1 MKLNDELLLIAMVG
15 FVIYLLF
22 VVVIDR
28 YS

>member
-1 MKLNDELLLIAMVG
+1 MKLNDELLLIAMFA

>member
-1 MKLNDELLLIAMVG
+1 MKLNDEMLLIAMLA